1 MAIYGGGL
9 ASGWVDCYIKG
20 IVLEVVSK
28 LKYDRDY
35 EDTTHA
41 DYQTYFTAMHP
52 SSLTKWSGQCFIPEN
67 SDDLLRVRISMFNGL
82 SGSPV
87 LVDSLNGPLVIGVVQ
102 GHQEAPIEENVAV
115 YVDQPSVRAGLQ
127 RIRAQFTRYER
138 HVAVVRNI
146 LDVQNNDEL

>member
-1 MAIYGGGL
+1 MRIQRTQITKL
-9 ASGWVDCYIKG
+9 TSQPCIPVSF
-20 IVLEVVSK
+20 IVFCCWIFFFLFF
-28 LKYDRDY
+28 L
-35 EDTTHA
+35 TLLFFHA
-41 DYQTYFTAMHP
+41 FVAG
-52 SSLTKWSGQCFIPEN
+52 SLTKWSGQCFIPEN